1 MIFFYTATGDLI
13 KQVPEKVYQ
22 GSNKANRIWFVC
34 PTGATNVVN
43 VAFKLPDGHYTPK
56 IAMYSE
62 VAVGDLIGNVVGG
75 AMANETSAGIAE
87 VLDKENTPYSVWY
100 YEIPQS
106 VTAFVGKV
114 KVQFSIYNTDETLYS
129 QVTSFDVLPG
139 VPPIQQEE
147 FDSKY
152 DRVMQEIVAINETIQ
167 NLGGG
172 GISQEQLDEIASKI
186 NEKVTKTD
194 LPEKIYGTNNK
205 GEQVEYSLSSS
216 AGAGKIVIYRE
227 DGRIEVADGTS
238 GSEVV
243 NFKQLDK
250 KQDKVNGVDI
260 SGTNAEGAN
269 VSITP
274 HGVLT
279 RVHFEDIDEEHTA
292 AITPTG
298 LTIGCRRDGDNKYW
312 VLSCEYEDIPEGY
325 SEIVNTPPRTDGA
338 LATLTDIANEIAK
351 IVGGADSSYDTL
363 KEIADWIKAHP
374 NDASELASRISSL
387 ESGKVDKI
395 TSVDNTIRVYGV
407 DGNGINTIF
416 RAYFV
421 AKENTIPLRKANG
434 QLTVK
439 ETPED
444 DSDAASKKYVDNL
457 VGDIET
463 ALDSIIAIQN
473 SILGGNA

>member
-62 VAVGDLIGNVVGG
+62 VVVGDLIGNVVGG

-139 VPPIQQEE
+139 FPPIQQEE
-147 FDSKY
+147 FDSQY

-167 NLGGG
+167 NLGDG
-172 GISQEQLDEIASKI
+172 GISQEQLDEIA
-186 NEKVTKTD
+186 
-194 LPEKIYGTNNK
+194 
-205 GEQVEYSLSSS
+205 
-216 AGAGKIVIYRE
+216 R
-227 DGRIEVADGTS
+227 
-238 GSEVV
+238 
-243 NFKQLDK
+243 QLAT
-250 KQDKVNGVDI
+250 KQDKVDGVDI
-260 SGTNAEGAN
+260 SGTNAEGVN

-274 HGVLT
+274 HGVLA

-298 LTIGCRRDGDNKYW
+298 LTIGCRRDGNNKYW

-338 LATLTDIANEIAK
+338 LATLTDVTNEIAK
-351 IVGGADSSYDTL
+351 IVGGADTSYDTL

-374 NDASELASRISSL
+374 EDVASINSKIQANSN
-387 ESGKVDKI
+387 KI
-395 TSVDNTIRVYGV
+395 TALETTV
-407 DGNGINTIF
+407 GN
-416 RAYFV
+416 
-421 AKENTIPLRKANG
+421 
-434 QLTVK
+434 
-439 ETPED
+439 
-444 DSDAASKKYVDNL
+444 
-457 VGDIET
+457 IET